1 MKNKEF
7 TRSYSL
13 STILILPFI
22 LIITL
27 SSTLIAFISF
37 EKNKQVTVQS
47 VERELTSSLNTMEQ
61 KITILKST
69 VPKEEFDQNLAYALK
84 MNENSFYNNG
94 LHLLQ
99 FKVNQQGKIESFA
112 NYKSTLLKLSP
123 EVIKQIQHKKT
134 GIIHT
139 NGLTIAFS
147 NNSELNNNDTYII
160 ALQDHDYLQSVH
172 QSRNM
177 MILITFLTVLIACIS
192 GFIIIKKVTKPF
204 SQLKEAMEH
213 VANGYI
219 TKKMVIN
226 SASKEITALVHGF
239 NLMTSGLS
247 SLIEHLEQSSKHM
260 TVASN
265 KLRLSSM
272 ESRRASEQIATAIG
286 TVAAGS
292 ERQQEATVTAVEEIS
307 QISASMESVANSIKN
322 MQSSMT
328 IVLNKTIHGSKFVR
342 QSVQQME
349 LVQQSVTSASD
360 IIFSLQKQSQHI
372 ESIIIMIQQIAQ
384 QTNLLSLNAAI
395 EAARAGEHGKGFTVV
410 AQEVQS
416 LADQSKTAAMQIQ
429 DIIRKIQEETKKAV
443 ISMKESSDVLS
454 TGITKVNETD
464 EAFEGIAHAVEAVSK
479 ETEDVSNIVDQVNI
493 QTREKM
499 ASIEEVAEIAKQFST
514 STEHV
519 AAAAEEQSAFMDE
532 VTGESENL
540 HQLSLNVEK
549 VLVKFHLH
557 NETPQ

>member
-172 QSRNM
+172 QNRNM

-557 NETPQ
+557 NETPE

>member
-172 QSRNM
+172 QNRNM

-384 QTNLLSLNAAI
+384 QTNLLSLNTAI

>member
-1 MKNKEF
+1 
-7 TRSYSL
+7 
-13 STILILPFI
+13 
-22 LIITL
+22 
-27 SSTLIAFISF
+27 
-37 EKNKQVTVQS
+37 
-47 VERELTSSLNTMEQ
+47 
-61 KITILKST
+61 
-69 VPKEEFDQNLAYALK
+69 
-84 MNENSFYNNG
+84 
-94 LHLLQ
+94 
-99 FKVNQQGKIESFA
+99 
-112 NYKSTLLKLSP
+112 
-123 EVIKQIQHKKT
+123 
-134 GIIHT
+134 
-139 NGLTIAFS
+139 
-147 NNSELNNNDTYII
+147 
-160 ALQDHDYLQSVH
+160 
-172 QSRNM
+172 M

>member
-172 QSRNM
+172 QNRNM

-464 EAFEGIAHAVEAVSK
+464 EAFEGIAYAVEAVSK

>member
-443 ISMKESSDVLS
+443 ISMKESSDVLI

>member
-172 QSRNM
+172 QNRNM